1 MTKIREVREWSSNS
15 VRAMCI
21 KHEFYTRGDNEAYS
35 KMLNY
40 VNAHKEP
47 TLEDMANV
55 ACDII
60 AHSDYEGEMADMMFN
75 LGNEAITTF
84 YDVEIMWRLHE
95 DTEV

>member
-1 MTKIREVREWSSNS
+1 MTKIREIREWSSNS

-21 KHEFYTRGDNEAYS
+21 KHELYTRGDNEAYS

-55 ACDII
+55 ASDII

-75 LGNEAITTF
+75 LGNEAITAF
-84 YDVEIMWRLHE
+84 YDVEVI
-95 DTEV
+95 